1 MSGQTFVQRFYTNIG
16 NGMKMEKILLDR
28 QLFSARPDSLL
39 DLTVIILTKNEK
51 LHIARCLDNVNKVA
65 DKVYVID
72 CQSTDGTQEIARR
85 MGAEVVEHDWP
96 GNQAAQ
102 FNWVL
107 DNINIDTEWIFRLD
121 ADEYL
126 TDELVEEIRT
136 RLPKVSDD
144 VTGIIFKRF
153 CGWSVMGMVDMSRD
167 LWMNILFYR
176 VDIHWNLNMTSATIT
191 LTICH
196 GSARNMSIMLC
207 EKQPRCLIL
216 NMTLQVIC

>member
-1 MSGQTFVQRFYTNIG
+1 
-16 NGMKMEKILLDR
+16 
-28 QLFSARPDSLL
+28 
-39 DLTVIILTKNEK
+39 
-51 LHIARCLDNVNKVA
+51 
-65 DKVYVID
+65 
-72 CQSTDGTQEIARR
+72 

-144 VTGIIFKRF
+144 VTGIIFKRRHIF
-153 CGWSVMGMVDMSRD
+153 LDRWMKGGIYPVKLCGCSVMGMVDMSRD